1 MVKTIVQLSFNPNRT
16 NIGRRVIAGA
26 SWQFGLMAI
35 RILITI
41 SSTAFL
47 ARLLTPDDYGLIA
60 MSSMVTEIAA
70 LLANTGFGQILIQ
83 KKTINRLQLDSVF
96 WISVMIGVGLYFLTA
111 LISVPAAWFFEQD
124 KLAPILW
131 VSGLNFVVREMA
143 VVPSA
148 IMQRLMLFRAEALIM
163 LAQLVLRSTFAI
175 VFAWMGWG
183 YWSLVV
189 GPLISGS
196 IEVVCSII
204 YIRYWPRLRFNKSFL
219 RSNIRQ
225 NTSFLGSGILH
236 YLMSNFDYMIVGK
249 RFGAEQLGFYQMAY
263 SLPDELRNRLSGPLQ
278 RVLFPAFSLLKDDL
292 DAFRRGVQRSQRMLS
307 LMVLPIGAGL
317 ALTAEEI
324 VLILYGEQWRQVIP
338 LLRILAIGG
347 ALRAMFSLVSSI
359 YYACGRVDLAFKI
372 ILYSAP
378 FVIGAIFWGG
388 YWGVEGV
395 AWAMVFVMMPS
406 FVAVHYAM
414 KLINCSGLVFYS
426 AILPALMATVFMV
439 LVLSILQNSDLIVQ
453 FFNLFN
459 FNEFEYLIGR
469 YASWYQ
475 ELIVPNRFIFKVVV
489 GIISY
494 CIYLMILEYS
504 LVKETYCILMR
515 KRC

>member
-278 RVLFPAFSLLKDDL
+278 RVLFPAFSLIKDDL
-292 DAFRRGVQRSQRMLS
+292 EAFRRGVQRSQRLLS
-307 LMVLPIGAGL
+307 LVVFPIGAGL
-317 ALTAEEI
+317 ALTAEEL
-324 VLILYGEQWRQVIP
+324 VLILYGEQWRAVIP

-347 ALRAMFSLVSSI
+347 ALRAIFSLVASI
-359 YYACGRVDLAFKI
+359 YYACGRPDLAFKI
-372 ILYSAP
+372 NLYAAP
-378 FVIGAIFWGG
+378 FVIGAIVWGSH
-388 YWGVEGV
+388 WGVEGV
-395 AWAMVFVMMPS
+395 AWAMVLVMLPA
-406 FVAVHYAM
+406 FVAVYFAM
-414 KLINCSGLVFYS
+414 KLIKSPVRMFYS
-426 AILPALMATVFMV
+426 SILPALISTMFMV
-439 LVLSILQNSDLIVQ
+439 ITALSVFHYNFISTFIDYYGCEWVR
-453 FFNLFN
+453 FNLIDMIRY
-459 FNEFEYLIGR
+459 YLNLSQVGR
-469 YASWYQ
+469 LVSKVLFCSMLYFWFVYIFYRQ
-475 ELIVPNRFIFKVVV
+475 VLNDFIILFK
-489 GIISY
+489 
-494 CIYLMILEYS
+494 
-504 LVKETYCILMR
+504 R
-515 KRC
+515 